1 MREPF
6 RFYPSRLLISGC
18 QHSTR
23 EYLRCDVTAAA
34 AADAAPAA
42 TVATTKRVFSLP
54 VEQRFRADSEI
65 WIAKFF
71 VDQRSVSASKYDQVE
86 C

>member
-6 RFYPSRLLISGC
+6 RFYPSRLFISGC
-18 QHSTR
+18 QRSTR

-34 AADAAPAA
+34 ADAASAA
-42 TVATTKRVFSLP
+42 TVATAKRVFSLP

-71 VDQRSVSASKYDQVE
+71 VDQRSVSSSKYDQVE